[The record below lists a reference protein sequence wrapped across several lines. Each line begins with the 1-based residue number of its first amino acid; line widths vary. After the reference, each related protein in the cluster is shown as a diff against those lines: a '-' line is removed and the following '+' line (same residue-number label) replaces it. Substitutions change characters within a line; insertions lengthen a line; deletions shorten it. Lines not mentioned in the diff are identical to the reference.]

1 MGNKYTEAQA
11 EATKRYLKSLGEYK
25 LRVPKEDKERYM
37 RIAKENNVSLNAYI
51 IQALEEKILRDQEEG
66 PGD

>member
-11 EATKRYLKSLGEYK
+11 EATKRYLKTLGEYK
-25 LRVPKEDKERYM
+25 LRVSKEDKERYM
-37 RIAKENNVSLNAYI
+37 QIAKENNMSLNSYI
-51 IQALEEKILRDQEEG
+51 IQALEEKILRDKEES

>member
-11 EATKRYLKSLGEYK
+11 KATKRYLKSLGEYK
-25 LRVPKEDKERYM
+25 LRVTKEDKERYM
-37 RIAKENNVSLNAYI
+37 RIAKKNNMSLNAYI